1 MPEKSKYNWDK
12 IWKIVTAV
20 MAFCGLT
27 LGTVA
32 YVVADHYA
40 TTYLVKKIEDDRD
53 KFHLAIQDMIDNS
66 VKGVATQVSS
76 DMLNQMSS
84 MAGIY
89 TSMKGFKGMTDKKMV
104 SYVQDKFHFADTIQ
118 TMMPIIMENHEW
130 VSQQRDGH
138 TASEYITCGTILA
151 KDGEPKYF
159 KDCDGTKRKIYYG
172 RPSGV
177 NINSGKK
184 VYYYRND
191 NDKHIILSSISNY

>member
-1 MPEKSKYNWDK
+1 MHEKSKYNWDK

-40 TTYLVKKIEDDRD
+40 TVYLVDKIEDDRD
-53 KFHLAIQDMIDNS
+53 KFHLAIQDMIDSS
-66 VKGVATQVSS
+66 VKEVASQVST
-76 DMLNQMSS
+76 DMIDQLSS

-89 TSMKGFKGMTDKKMV
+89 GSMKGFQGMTDKKMV
-104 SYVQDKFHFADTIQ
+104 QYVKDKFHFADTIQ
-118 TMMPIIMENHEW
+118 EMMPTIMENHEW
-130 VSQQRDGH
+130 VSQQRGGH
-138 TASEYITCGTILA
+138 TASEYITCGTVLA

-159 KDCDGTKRKIYYG
+159 LDCDGHKRKISYG

-177 NINSGKK
+177 NLNSGKK
-184 VYYYRND
+184 VYYYRNED
-191 NDKHIILSSISNY
+191 DKPVLLSYLSNY